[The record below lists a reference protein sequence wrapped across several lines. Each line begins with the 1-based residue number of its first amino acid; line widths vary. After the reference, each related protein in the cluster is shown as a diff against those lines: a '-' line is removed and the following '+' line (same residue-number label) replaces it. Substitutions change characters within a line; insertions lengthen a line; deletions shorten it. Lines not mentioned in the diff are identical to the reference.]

1 MNVKPGC
8 HPSLSAW
15 GLGEVHVQNAVLL
28 VGVASSDTMD
38 NVVRADVVR
47 FIAGAVV
54 QPRVCA
60 SGVACVARSFASG
73 GHLASGWYFAS
84 GGHFA
89 SGGRFASRGYCRQTW
104 ESCRRQV

>member
-1 MNVKPGC
+1 MSNQAVKPGC

-54 QPRVCA
+54 QHEGKKRVQDRGCA
-60 SGVACVARSFASG
+60 
-73 GHLASGWYFAS
+73 
-84 GGHFA
+84 
-89 SGGRFASRGYCRQTW
+89 
-104 ESCRRQV
+104 RQVWHAWRGLLRAAGI

>member
-28 VGVASSDTMD
+28 VGVASSDAMD

-47 FIAGAVV
+47 LMTEAVV
-54 QPRVCA
+54 YHEGKKRVQDRGCA
-60 SGVACVARSFASG
+60 R
-73 GHLASGWYFAS
+73 
-84 GGHFA
+84 
-89 SGGRFASRGYCRQTW
+89 
-104 ESCRRQV
+104 